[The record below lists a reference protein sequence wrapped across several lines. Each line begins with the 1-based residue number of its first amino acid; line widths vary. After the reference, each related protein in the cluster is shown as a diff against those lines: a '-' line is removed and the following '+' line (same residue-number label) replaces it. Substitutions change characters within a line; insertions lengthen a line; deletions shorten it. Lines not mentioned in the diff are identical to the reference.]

1 MGSLSAPIS
10 ALPLDLDLTWECSNS
25 SAYTFTGP
33 GLDNTE
39 KSPYHY
45 ANVVAHQ
52 VVTIPA
58 GSPFASKL
66 MWKGSCAPGQL
77 TPMGALQHRKLGAAL
92 RQIYVDKLN
101 FLPETYDPTTV
112 HIRSTGNGV
121 VYIPLNQG
129 QTHVLFC
136 FDLIW

>member
-1 MGSLSAPIS
+1 M
-10 ALPLDLDLTWECSNS
+10 TWECSNS
-25 SAYTFTGP
+25 SAYSFTGP
-33 GLDNTE
+33 GLGSTE

-58 GSPFASKL
+58 GSPFASRL

-77 TPMGALQHRKLGAAL
+77 TPVGALQHRKLGAAL

-112 HIRSTGNGV
+112 HIRSTGTTRCLLSITMQERIRV
-121 VYIPLNQG
+121 
-129 QTHVLFC
+129 
-136 FDLIW
+136 

>member
-1 MGSLSAPIS
+1 M
-10 ALPLDLDLTWECSNS
+10 TWECSNS
-25 SAYTFTGP
+25 SAYSFTGP
-33 GLDNTE
+33 GLGSTE

-58 GSPFASKL
+58 GSPFASRL

-77 TPMGALQHRKLGAAL
+77 TPVGALQHRKLGAAL

-112 HIRSTGNGV
+112 HIRSTGNTRCLLSITMQERIRV
-121 VYIPLNQG
+121 
-129 QTHVLFC
+129 
-136 FDLIW
+136 